1 MNGDP
6 NNASASEA
14 MATAAQSANAPLA
27 ENQYVQELFAI
38 LQDHGRDTS
47 GLSALLVR
55 VAEMES
61 FVKSAEDKISVMK
74 DQLAE
79 MKEIQNH
86 PVKTA
91 LQKAI
96 KSLEHTVSVMK
107 DQIGK
112 LKSGI
117 IEGCKNA
124 VQAFKER
131 GISALDKLASFFH
144 IKSALKAIDKAAQT
158 NIAACNKGIAHQTA
172 YYAEFYKASRA
183 IRNMGRIITGREPLP
198 SQSETRRLE
207 KAATAP
213 YRAEKAINV
222 KISELA
228 NAAAVKL
235 ENLDARRAIKQAER
249 IRERKPSLLGN
260 LSAKKEIVAQKKLE
274 MPAPERAKTAGLDV

>member
-1 MNGDP
+1 MSE
-6 NNASASEA
+6 NA
-14 MATAAQSANAPLA
+14 TPIA
-27 ENQYVQELFAI
+27 ENEYVQELFSI
-38 LQDHGRDTS
+38 LRDNGRDVG
-47 GLSALLVR
+47 GLSALLGH
-55 VAEMES
+55 VAEMEN

-79 MKEIQNH
+79 MKEVQNH

-96 KSLEHTVSVMK
+96 KSLENTVAVMK
-107 DQIGK
+107 EQIRE
-112 LKSGI
+112 LKNDI
-117 IEGCKNA
+117 IDGCKHA

-144 IKSALKAIDKAAQT
+144 LKGAFKAIDKTARA
-158 NIAACNKGIAHQTA
+158 NIAVCDKAIAHQTA

-183 IRNMGRIITGREPLP
+183 LRNMGRIIIGREPLP

-207 KAATAP
+207 KVATAP
-213 YRAEKAINV
+213 YRAEKAINA

-228 NAAAVKL
+228 DAAVVKL
-235 ENLDARRAIKQAER
+235 ESLDARQAIKQAEQ

-274 MPAPERAKTAGLDV
+274 SPMPERAKTAVPEV